1 MEHSCKGS
9 QQIPPCGEQ
18 SWRVWTPR
26 HSGTPLSF
34 TGLVGQ
40 GGGCVQNCDV
50 SSCCS
55 EIVQHLRDSH
65 RAESNSLAAVIISVR
80 VPSLGLQVASP
91 TDFPSELQIN
101 PSLAALQLQLSFTLV
116 PQALSYFHVWV
127 VPIIPLLPH
136 LPCPLPLLS
145 CGFGNALVL
154 VAPARPRAAGAW
166 QEGHYVGEYACSQLR
181 GLKARVLITAEQ
193 SIINPALEYQIPARL
208 GHCLG
213 ILKSSETEIISFR
226 MTRCQIKHF
235 SYYPF
240 FPLSLSCSLSW
251 II

>member
-1 MEHSCKGS
+1 MEDSCKGS
-9 QQIPPCGEQ
+9 HHIPPLGTRAGEF
-18 SWRVWTPR
+18 VWTPR
-26 HSGTPLSF
+26 LSGNPLSF

-40 GGGCVQNCDV
+40 GGGCVQSCHV
-50 SSCCS
+50 SFYCS
-55 EIVQHLRDSH
+55 EIVQHLRDSC
-65 RAESNSLAAVIISVR
+65 RAESNSLAAFIIYVR
-80 VPSLGLQVASP
+80 VPSLGLQVASR

-101 PSLAALQLQLSFTLV
+101 PSLAALQLHFGATSPQLFPCVGCSHH
-116 PQALSYFHVWV
+116 PSSPPPSLSPSSSSPVG
-127 VPIIPLLPH
+127 P
-136 LPCPLPLLS
+136 
-145 CGFGNALVL
+145 GNALVL